1 MNPIYKEYIQFLK
14 DHNIDIDIREG
25 YYWLD
30 NQIIK
35 AYDKQGNLHKLFR
48 LKIDDSLNITCEQYK
63 YKDFE
68 IESWKETIE
77 RNKDRLLKLE
87 KDSLDLIQDSISKYS
102 DYTHI
107 ISTSGGKDSN
117 LTMYLVR
124 SINEKIMCV
133 FSNTSL
139 DCADTYKYIKQLKNC
154 KILNP
159 EEGFYEWIHK
169 NIIPSRFSR
178 GCCRVFK
185 EERIFKH
192 YEGQKVLFFLGM
204 RNAESAGRSGY
215 EDEWVNINW
224 SKKSTY
230 QGILPIRKWSDED
243 VWLYTLWKN
252 IHINTKYKKGY
263 SRVGCA
269 IACPFYTKSTWV
281 LDKYWYPKGYER
293 WHKILEDDFIKNFK
307 WTILN
312 CTIKEYHT
320 NWNGGIVR
328 QEPTDE
334 VVQEFADYKG
344 LDIEIA
350 KKYFN
355 HTCEECGKKVYH
367 KDVIAMNL
375 KLLGRNTKVFYCK
388 QHLMDG
394 LGLTKEQWK
403 LMITDFKQTGC
414 DLF

>member
-1 MNPIYKEYIQFLK
+1 MRLKTDEDLNINYKIYK
-14 DHNIDIDIREG
+14 N
-25 YYWLD
+25 
-30 NQIIK
+30 
-35 AYDKQGNLHKLFR
+35 
-48 LKIDDSLNITCEQYK
+48 EQ
-63 YKDFE
+63 FE
-68 IESWKETIE
+68 IESWQDTIE

-87 KDSLDLIQDSISKYS
+87 KDSLELISSSLSKYNS
-102 DYTHI
+102 YTPI

-124 SINEKIMCV
+124 NINKKIMCI

-139 DCADTYKYIKQLKNC
+139 DCADTYKYIKQLDNC

-159 EEGFYEWIHK
+159 EEGFYKWIHK

-185 EERIFKH
+185 EEKIFKH
-192 YEGQKVLFFLGM
+192 YEGQKILFFLGM
-204 RNAESAGRSGY
+204 RNDESAGRSEY
-215 EDEWVNINW
+215 EDEWANINW
-224 SKKSTY
+224 NKKSVY

-243 VWLYTLWKN
+243 VWLYTIWKN

-281 LDKYWYPKGYER
+281 LDKYWYPKGYKR
-293 WHKILEDDFIKNFK
+293 WHNILEDDFIKNFK

-320 NWNGGIVR
+320 NWNGGVVR
-328 QEPTDE
+328 LEPTKE
-334 VVQEFADYKG
+334 VIEEFAKYKG
-344 LDIEIA
+344 ITYDLA

-355 HTCEECGKKVYH
+355 QECNCGKKVTK
-367 KDVIAMNL
+367 KDEVAMNL
-375 KLLGRNTKVFYCK
+375 KLLGRKIEKFMCK
-388 QHLMDG
+388 KCLMEYLNID
-394 LGLTKEQWK
+394 KETWK
-403 LMITDFKQTGC
+403 KYIEDFKKSGC